1 MLGPLRTAAVGLG
14 VAAATALCGT
24 TCAWAQTGG
33 GYDLT
38 WNSLDCGSPV
48 ASAGGSY
55 VLGGTTGQAEGG
67 VAAGSGYT
75 LQGGFWQGSL
85 VPTDAPSGDEPA
97 TSLSFRLHGN
107 TPNPFAAST
116 TIVFTTASASDVEL
130 RIYDLAGRLVRT
142 VLDRSLG
149 AGRHQVFWNGDD
161 DTGHPVAKGIYFTRL
176 RAGAFEAH
184 RKLVVL
190 R

>member
-1 MLGPLRTAAVGLG
+1 MRGPLLAAAAGVC
-14 VAAATALCGT
+14 VAAASALCGT

-33 GYDLT
+33 AYSLT

-48 ASAGGSY
+48 TSTGGSY
-55 VLGGTTGQAEGG
+55 VLGGTTGQADAG
-67 VAAGSGYT
+67 VLSGSRYT
-75 LQGGFWQGSL
+75 LQGGFWQGS
-85 VPTDAPSGDEPA
+85 VAPTDAPPGDEPA
-97 TSLSFRLHGN
+97 AALSFRLHGN
-107 TPNPFAAST
+107 TPNPFAAT
-116 TIVFTTASASDVEL
+116 TAILFTTASASDVQL
-130 RIYDLAGRLVRT
+130 RIYDLAGRVVRT
-142 VLDRSLG
+142 VLDRPLG

-161 DTGHPVAKGIYFTRL
+161 DTGRPVAKGIYFTRL